1 MNLKAISWLLKHRD
15 LLMAVVEAAKGWD
28 RDAPYVEQ
36 WSIVDRI
43 ARLILPV
50 VEKEQLTYKQLW
62 GYTDDDFSPLSLHD
76 GDVQLLQAGAEV
88 QALGIDWKLF
98 VEVVLPIV
106 ISILEAI
113 VGRNR

>member
-1 MNLKAISWLLKHRD
+1 MNIKVLTWLLKHRE

-28 RDAPYVEQ
+28 KDAPYVEQ

-43 ARLILPV
+43 ARLVLPV
-50 VEKEQLTYKQLW
+50 VQKEAVTAKQLW
-62 GYTDDDFSPLSLHD
+62 GYTDDELSPLSLHD
-76 GDVQLLQAGAEV
+76 GDVALLQAGAEV
-88 QALGIDWKLF
+88 QAMGIDWKLF

-113 VGRNR
+113 VGRR